1 MRTVHRDIV
10 GAFIFSKDDN
20 FLIGKSTKGGVYED
34 QWIIPG
40 GGVEEGETKL
50 DALKRELLEETGL
63 VIADEIIEQLDE
75 VHSGESEKTLRE
87 TGERV
92 YVEMQFYNFVI
103 KLPETAA
110 NVLLKTEDDFIN
122 PRWVARD
129 ELKTVDLSPPTI
141 TILKILSYL

>member
-1 MRTVHRDIV
+1 MRTIQRDIV
-10 GAFIFSKDDN
+10 GAFIFSKDDK
-20 FLIGKSTKGGVYED
+20 FLIGKSTKGGVYAD

-40 GGVEEGETKL
+40 GGIEESETKL
-50 DALKRELLEETGL
+50 TALKRELLEETGL
-63 VIADEIIEQLDE
+63 VVDDEFIEQLDE

-92 YVEMQFYNFVI
+92 HVQMRFYNFVI

-110 NVLLKTEDDFIN
+110 NVSLKTDDDFVS
-122 PRWVARD
+122 PCWVARD

-141 TILKILSYL
+141 TILKLLGYI